1 MENTKIQWAD
11 HTWNPWIGCATVHA
25 GCKNCYA
32 WAQAGRHG
40 VVWGPAGTRRKTSDA
55 YWLKPGV
62 WDAKAHA
69 EGTTYRVFPSLC
81 DPFEDW
87 DREVKD
93 QWADRDTNMTDLRC
107 RMFELIDRTPNL
119 TWILLT
125 KRPENI
131 RRMWAGR
138 GFYEDWSTSKHGPQ
152 LIRDNVW
159 LVYSASDQES
169 LENGLPHLLECRDLA
184 PVLGLSLEPLIGP
197 VTFRWAKWCPIPANA
212 QSGVTNEL
220 DGLRMVDW
228 VIVGG
233 ESGRNARPC
242 NIEWIRS
249 IVEQCRSAGV
259 PCFAKQ
265 LGEKPYMD
273 GSGGE
278 RFGWPCGYT
287 VTGGKT
293 WLDLMDKK
301 GGNPDEWPDGIQV
314 REFPA

>member
-11 HTWNPWIGCATVHA
+11 HTWNPWIGCATVHT

-87 DREVKD
+87 NREVKD

-107 RMFELIDRTPNL
+107 RMFELIDKTPRL

-125 KRPENI
+125 KRPENVI
-131 RRMWAGR
+131 RMWPMQSDGTDS
-138 GFYEDWSTSKHGPQ
+138 GEWDEKFYE
-152 LIRDNVW
+152 NVW
-159 LVYSASDQES
+159 LLYSASDQES
-169 LENGLPHLLECRDLA
+169 LEKGIKHLDSCRFLCSTI
-184 PVLGLSLEPLIGP
+184 GLSLEPLVGSIDLSAY
-197 VTFRWAKWCPIPANA
+197 AK
-212 QSGVTNEL
+212 
-220 DGLRMVDW
+220 GLGW

-233 ESGRNARPC
+233 ESGRNSRPC
-242 NIEWIRS
+242 HIDWIRS
-249 IVEQCRSAGV
+249 IRDQCWAAGV
-259 PCFAKQ
+259 PLFVKQ
-265 LGEKPYMD
+265 LGRHVHMD
-273 GSGGE
+273 TSGGQ
-278 RFGWPCGYT
+278 RQSWFPN
-287 VTGGKT
+287 
-293 WLDLMDKK
+293 DPK
-301 GGNPDEWPDGIQV
+301 GGDVEEWPHDLLL
-314 REFPA
+314 RDFPA